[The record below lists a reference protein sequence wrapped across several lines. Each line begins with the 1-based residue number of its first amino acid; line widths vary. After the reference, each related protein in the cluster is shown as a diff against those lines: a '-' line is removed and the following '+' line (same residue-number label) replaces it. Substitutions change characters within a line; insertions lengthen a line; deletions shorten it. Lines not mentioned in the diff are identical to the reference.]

1 MVTVPL
7 GGDSNFEG
15 DKDFSARIFA
25 ASLSQVGFSVDTAT
39 VIMEIFFVSSEREKR
54 EGRDESGNI

>member
-7 GGDSNFEG
+7 GSDSGIEG
-15 DKDFSARIFA
+15 DEDFFARIFA

-39 VIMEIFFVSSEREKR
+39 VIIEDPTCKFRKG
-54 EGRDESGNI
+54 EGLEGN